1 MIKET
6 NLLFHYTSLDV
17 LNHLFT
23 EYSDKHPYLTFWA
36 TNCAYMND
44 PRETSEGIDLIK
56 DALMDISCPI
66 LKERAR
72 VLIENENI
80 KDAMIIGSA
89 ITAQGVPYAI
99 SFSKNKDNLN
109 MWRMYGNSGRGIGLG
124 FKNDKI
130 KAEDCS
136 LDECLYIHKE
146 NRESVINMTK
156 RALEIMLLKL
166 GSAPKG
172 LSQQQYDFVRSLE
185 IIGLISS
192 RIKNIVYSY
201 EREIRLIKNCKQ
213 PKYRVANNVL
223 IPYTTIEVP
232 VEALES
238 IVVGPDCDERN
249 INSLRLFFLSKGL
262 NRIAESI
269 ETSQVPFRN

>member
-1 MIKET
+1 MNKGSNT
-6 NLLFHYTSLDV
+6 LYHYTSLDV
-17 LNHLFT
+17 LTHLFT
-23 EYSDKHPYLTFWA
+23 EYSDEYPYLTFWA

-44 PRETSEGIDLIK
+44 PREISEGIDLIK

-72 VLIENENI
+72 ILIENEHI
-80 KDAMIIGSA
+80 KDVMLIGSA

-124 FKNDKI
+124 FKNDNI
-130 KAEDCS
+130 KAENCS
-136 LDECLYIHKE
+136 LDECLYIREE
-146 NRESVINMTK
+146 NRESVINMIT
-156 RALEIMLLKL
+156 RALEIMLLKF

-172 LSQQQYDFVRSLE
+172 LSQQEYDFVRSLE
-185 IIGLISS
+185 VIGLISA

-213 PKYRVANNVL
+213 PKYRVANNIL
-223 IPYTTIEVP
+223 IPYTTVELPI
-232 VEALES
+232 EALES

-262 NRIAESI
+262 NRIADNI
-269 ETSQVPFRN
+269 ENSQVPFRN

>member
-1 MIKET
+1 MNKGSNT
-6 NLLFHYTSLDV
+6 LYHYTSLDV
-17 LNHLFT
+17 LTHLFT
-23 EYSDKHPYLTFWA
+23 EYSAEYPYLTFWA

-44 PRETSEGIDLIK
+44 PREISEGIDLIK

-72 VLIENENI
+72 ILIENERI
-80 KDAMIIGSA
+80 KEAMLIGSA
-89 ITAQGVPYAI
+89 ITAHGVPYAI
-99 SFSKNKDNLN
+99 SFSENKDNLN

-124 FKNDKI
+124 FKKDNI

-136 LDECLYIHKE
+136 LDECLYIRE
-146 NRESVINMTK
+146 EDRESFINMTT
-156 RALEIMLLKL
+156 RALEVMLLKF
-166 GSAPKG
+166 GNAPKG
-172 LSQQQYDFVRSLE
+172 LSQREYDFVRSLE
-185 IIGLISS
+185 VIGLISA

-213 PKYRVANNVL
+213 PKYRVANNIL
-223 IPYTTIEVP
+223 IPYTTIKLP
-232 VEALES
+232 IEALES
-238 IVVGPDCDERN
+238 IIVGPDCDERN

-262 NRIAESI
+262 NRIADNI